1 MRLRN
6 VKKAKE
12 EIKTYSFVYDTP
24 REFKGKWNEVFGND
38 NRVELEIGMGRG
50 GFLLSRAKAHP
61 DVNYIGIEIYESVLV
76 KAARKIEKEGL
87 NNIKLIRGDA
97 VLLKDIFEKAEISQ
111 IYLNFS
117 DPWPKKKHLK
127 NRLTHVDFLYMYKE
141 ILQKDAF
148 IDVKTDNLDFFEF
161 GLDQIE
167 QAGFEFIKKSY
178 DLHSTDFE
186 EKKFMTEYETK
197 FNDKGQKINFVKIKN
212 V

>member
-24 REFKGKWNEVFGND
+24 REFRGKWNEVFGND
-38 NRVELEIGMGRG
+38 KKIELEIGMGRG

-61 DVNYIGIEIYESVLV
+61 DINYIGIEIYESVLV
-76 KAARKIEKEGL
+76 KAARKIEKEGID
-87 NNIKLIRGDA
+87 NIRLIRGDA
-97 VLLKDIFEKAEISQ
+97 VLLKDIFEKDEISQ
-111 IYLNFS
+111 MYLNFS
-117 DPWPKKKHLK
+117 DPWPKKRHSK
-127 NRLTHVDFLYMYKE
+127 NRLTHANFLYMYKE
-141 ILQKDAF
+141 ILKKDAF

-167 QAGFEFIKKSY
+167 QAGYEIIKKSY

-186 EKKFMTEYETK
+186 EKDFMTEYEVK
-197 FNDKGQKINFVKIKN
+197 FKDKGQKINFVKIKN